1 MKSFKVAQVLILVY
15 FENIEKCLKFA
26 SKTAGRNLEFCL
38 RNDRPPCNNKVKILM
53 RWLELYSGAF
63 LTVLLN
69 IKNR

>member
-38 RNDRPPCNNKVKILM
+38 RNDRPPCNNKVKILINALV
-53 RWLELYSGAF
+53 RIIFRSLS
-63 LTVLLN
+63 N
-69 IKNR
+69 SIIKHKK